1 MRIGNTDF
9 RLDMNLDPGY
19 IGLTEKLNL
28 QKLHKDKM
36 YAGVFDTDGNTS
48 EGKRAGSEELQKLME
63 EIKRK
68 FDMLSKYLRIDIDR
82 ELEIPVA
89 KIIEKDTNRI
99 IRQIPP
105 EYLLELMKRIDQMLG
120 VLLQKEV

>member
-1 MRIGNTDF
+1 MRVGNSDLM
-9 RLDMNLDPGY
+9 RDISLGLGY
-19 IGLTEKLNL
+19 VGLTEKPNPREGQEDKGYVSVSDTGGNL
-28 QKLHKDKM
+28 KSVD
-36 YAGVFDTDGNTS
+36 
-48 EGKRAGSEELQKLME
+48 SEELQKFIE

-82 ELEIPVA
+82 ELEIPVV
-89 KIIEKDTNRI
+89 KIIERDTNRI